1 MEDGMSEYMHAL
13 KVKWQ
18 NSSFVH
24 TFNMQEDKAKGRSY
38 ILISSILS
46 SIAGQLS
53 GGIFYT
59 GFLLSYGINTVNIGI
74 ITFVP
79 ALTRL
84 LSMFSPYIL
93 ERFRKR
99 KGILTVLGMLAS
111 AINILGITLLPDL
124 IQTETGRVI
133 GFTCL
138 VTLSSAISAIVD
150 PGYST
155 WHAQFLPEETRMDY
169 FTLSSCINS
178 FLTSGIVLIL
188 SIITDSFAG
197 SPQQLE
203 IITGFRYAALII
215 AILHFVALA
224 IPKEFPYE
232 RSKAKIKI
240 SDIIVLPFHNKKFL
254 HTVILIGLY
263 YIGTNLTAASINIFM
278 LQDLGISYTT
288 INLINAVYFLFF
300 IFFGKMW
307 KRLIKQKSWFKT
319 FAIAQFMQG
328 PTYLLYAFV
337 TPGNSAWLWI
347 AIRLIQHVIGVG
359 CNSVL
364 ASMVYVNLPNKDQTN
379 YMSFYSIFINL
390 SSFLSMMLGTLFIS
404 GMGENTLNFF
414 GFEMSGVPIL
424 LLITGI
430 SQIIIGFLFVRFNDN
445 LQPENRLEN

>member
-1 MEDGMSEYMHAL
+1 MSEYMHAL
-13 KVKWQ
+13 KVKWR
-18 NSSFVH
+18 NSSFVR
-24 TFNMQEDKAKGRSY
+24 TFNMQDDKAKGRSC
-38 ILISSILS
+38 ILISSIFS

-79 ALTRL
+79 TLTRL
-84 LSMFSPYIL
+84 LSMFSPFIL
-93 ERFRKR
+93 ERFRRR
-99 KGILTVLGMLAS
+99 KGILTVLGVLATT
-111 AINILGITLLPDL
+111 INILGITLLPDM

-178 FLTSGIVLIL
+178 FITNGIVLIL

-203 IITGFRYAALII
+203 IITGFRYAALVISL
-215 AILHFVALA
+215 LHFVSLA
-224 IPKEFPYE
+224 IPREFPYE

-240 SDIIVLPFHNKKFL
+240 SDIIVLPLRNKKFML
-254 HTVILIGLY
+254 TVMLIGLF
-263 YIGTNLTAASINIFM
+263 YIGNNLTAASLNIFM
-278 LQDLGISYTT
+278 LQDLGISYTS
-288 INLINAVYFLFF
+288 INFINAIYFLFF
-300 IFFGKMW
+300 IFFGNMW

-319 FAIAQFMQG
+319 FAIAMFMQG
-328 PTYLLYAFV
+328 PTYILYAFV
-337 TPGNSAWLWI
+337 TPGNSSWLWV

-359 CNSVL
+359 CNAVL
-364 ASMVYVNLPNKDQTN
+364 SSLVYVNLPDKDQTN
-379 YMSFYSIFINL
+379 YMSFYSIFVNL
-390 SSFLSMMLGTLFIS
+390 CSFLSMVLGTMFIS
-404 GMGENTLNFF
+404 GMGEKTLNFL

-430 SQIIIGFLFVRFNDN
+430 SQILMGVLFVRFNDR
-445 LQPENRLEN
+445 LQPDNSLGN